1 MAEDQIRYDRLT
13 QDALR
18 SVIRT
23 VLTHVYKNGLPGQH
37 HFFIAIDTTAD
48 GVSVSKRLKEQ
59 YPEEITIVLQYQ
71 FWDLAVHDERFE
83 VKLSFNNIPEK
94 LVVPYSAIK
103 SFFDPSV
110 QFGLQFGQPPGPA
123 NDARKE
129 PAALIGNAAAESDAV
144 PVAAN
149 EPEIAPAAQ
158 SFDSAA
164 TETPEDSERPAA
176 EIVQLDR
183 FRKK

>member
-18 SVIRT
+18 GVIRT
-23 VLTHVYKNGLPGQH
+23 VLTQVYKNGLPGQH
-37 HFFIAIDTTAD
+37 HFFIAIETTAD
-48 GVSVSKRLKEQ
+48 GVSISKRLQEQ

-71 FWDLAVHDERFE
+71 FWDLAVHDDRFE

-94 LVVPYSAIK
+94 LVVPYSAVK

-110 QFGLQFGQPPGPA
+110 QFGLQFGQSAGPA

-129 PAALIGNAAAESDAV
+129 PAALIGNIGADPALLPVAVEPDNAPGSEEAGAAAGPEEDADR
-144 PVAAN
+144 P
-149 EPEIAPAAQ
+149 PA
-158 SFDSAA
+158 
-164 TETPEDSERPAA
+164 EV
-176 EIVQLDR
+176 VQLDR